1 MGLFDIDNIFVQGE
15 VGLEIYH
22 LIRCI
27 CFPCF
32 ERRENN
38 KLFFSFNFR
47 STSSVNSIR
56 KVVGCVGYPRR
67 SGRLF

>member
-1 MGLFDIDNIFVQGE
+1 MGLFHIDNIFVQGE
-15 VGLEIYH
+15 VGLEIYY
-22 LIRCI
+22 LIR

-32 ERRENN
+32 EHREIN

>member
-1 MGLFDIDNIFVQGE
+1 MGLFHIDNIFVQGE

-22 LIRCI
+22 LIRCV

-38 KLFFSFNFR
+38 KLFF
-47 STSSVNSIR
+47 
-56 KVVGCVGYPRR
+56 
-67 SGRLF
+67 